1 MFRILRENLVFY
13 QQKLGAKASQSVTGI
28 IYEKILKISSAT
40 NKLHSKGDII
50 TFIQVDSQKLLF
62 LFETLPTVSKL
73 PFQIVFC
80 IVYLYLF
87 VGWTFLIALGIISVF
102 VVGNYFLAIAISK
115 YQKVRMKAVGKRTNA
130 VSEVIDNIKLIKFYS
145 WIDNFM
151 EKANKT
157 RNEELW
163 ILFKRLLLW
172 ICNISFFVV
181 GYPILAC
188 SIFISATLWFD
199 QTISV
204 PYAIAILQVLSSLQS
219 STRRLPFFIGQ
230 VVEFLISMNRIQT
243 FLLTDEIEKDQLI
256 YQSKEAET
264 DHSVII
270 SESNFYWGFEK
281 PAEPK
286 KGRKAKKAIKDVE
299 RADSMRGSMISQR
312 TVTLDE
318 NVNMSFQK
326 SVLGKSTD
334 TYSEMSMSQD
344 LEGSKMTQ
352 LSQKVGLQDIDLE
365 VKHGEFIAII
375 GEVGSGKS
383 SIISSIIGDML
394 FVDQDTMNTFASE
407 EVHEV
412 TKKSNKD
419 KILKMNQDIFDNFEK
434 TRKENT

>member
-188 SIFISATLWFD
+188 SIFISATLWLD

-219 STRRLPFFIGQ
+219 STRRL
-230 VVEFLISMNRIQT
+230 L
-243 FLLTDEIEKDQLI
+243 
-256 YQSKEAET
+256 
-264 DHSVII
+264 
-270 SESNFYWGFEK
+270 
-281 PAEPK
+281 
-286 KGRKAKKAIKDVE
+286 
-299 RADSMRGSMISQR
+299 
-312 TVTLDE
+312 
-318 NVNMSFQK
+318 
-326 SVLGKSTD
+326 
-334 TYSEMSMSQD
+334 
-344 LEGSKMTQ
+344 
-352 LSQKVGLQDIDLE
+352 
-365 VKHGEFIAII
+365 
-375 GEVGSGKS
+375 
-383 SIISSIIGDML
+383 
-394 FVDQDTMNTFASE
+394 
-407 EVHEV
+407 
-412 TKKSNKD
+412 
-419 KILKMNQDIFDNFEK
+419 
-434 TRKENT
+434 